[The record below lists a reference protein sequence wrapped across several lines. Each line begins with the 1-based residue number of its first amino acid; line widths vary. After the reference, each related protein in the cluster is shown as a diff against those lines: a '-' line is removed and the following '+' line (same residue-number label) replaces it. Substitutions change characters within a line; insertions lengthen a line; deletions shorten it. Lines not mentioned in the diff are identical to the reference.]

1 MRFTV
6 CRFVT
11 SCFARGLL
19 VACGPMEMRSELTQL
34 VSAINTFDYLHLP
47 GDTPTETLLEMLHPR
62 EDLEWVVKSVWQL
75 AKSQKQLKPE
85 ESTYR
90 EEAKGLVA
98 DWYREYRDSGSA

>member
-11 SCFARGLL
+11 SCFARGML

-47 GDTPTETLLEMLHPR
+47 GDTPTETGMGR
-62 EDLEWVVKSVWQL
+62 QVRL
-75 AKSQKQLKPE
+75 AACE
-85 ESTYR
+85 ES
-90 EEAKGLVA
+90 EAAETGGV
-98 DWYREYRDSGSA
+98 DVSRGG